1 MTMGKI
7 REIAV
12 LKLIGT
18 RNITIANMILQQ
30 AMGLGLIGFLVGKV
44 AATVWA
50 PVFPKYV
57 LLLNSDAATGLLVTM
72 VICALASTLA
82 IRIALK
88 VDPGEA
94 IG

>member
-1 MTMGKI
+1 
-7 REIAV
+7 
-12 LKLIGT
+12 
-18 RNITIANMILQQ
+18 
-30 AMGLGLIGFLVGKV
+30 MGLGMIGFLIGKIS
-44 AATVWA
+44 ATVWA
-50 PVFPKYV
+50 PIFPKFV
-57 LLLNSDAATGLLVTM
+57 LLLTEDAVTGLVATL